1 MARVNYDQ
9 PPAAAAGSRSPAY
22 PLSVLVSLSVR
33 LPARSG
39 VSLRVRALVRVSV
52 PSARPTVS
60 REALPRNYASRA
72 PRSADSACAA
82 ARVEMVRPAARA
94 CPARSGRLING
105 RRAGISTATRCSSM
119 ETYRSTPLRA
129 GGQATRR
136 RATAACR
143 PTHASLFRPVDRRSL
158 AANNRE
164 FPAFDSGALDAR
176 HSTERI

>member
-60 REALPRNYASRA
+60 KEALPRNYASRRGLPIA
-72 PRSADSACAA
+72 PVQLLESRWCD
-82 ARVEMVRPAARA
+82 RPPG
-94 CPARSGRLING
+94 PARPG
-105 RRAGISTATRCSSM
+105 
-119 ETYRSTPLRA
+119 P
-129 GGQATRR
+129 GG
-136 RATAACR
+136 
-143 PTHASLFRPVDRRSL
+143 
-158 AANNRE
+158 
-164 FPAFDSGALDAR
+164 
-176 HSTERI
+176 